1 MPALAIQRCFN
12 HDSREA
18 AAQCPECRRFY
29 CRECVAEHDDRMVCT
44 LCLTKLTNAAAKP
57 KRNLAGVGRLAL
69 CAFGLLVAWF
79 FFDLVGEG
87 LLGIPSSFHEG
98 TLWQPGW
105 LDKE

>member
-1 MPALAIQRCFN
+1 MPALTAQRCFN

-18 AAQCPECRRFY
+18 AARCPECGRFY
-29 CRECVAEHDDRMVCT
+29 CRECVAEHDDRLVCT
-44 LCLTKLTNAAAKP
+44 LCLAKLTNAAAKP
-57 KRNLAGVGRLAL
+57 KRNFAGVGRVAL
-69 CAFGLLVAWF
+69 CTLGLLVAWF

-87 LLGIPSSFHEG
+87 LLSIPSAFHEG